1 MISIELL
8 QKNKPLYANLKAQIT
23 DYKKLRPVEFAD
35 DFVLIILP
43 IVL

>member
-8 QKNKPLYANLKAQIT
+8 QKDEPLYANLKAQIT
-23 DYKKLRPVEFAD
+23 DCKKLRSVEFAD
-35 DFVLIILP
+35 DFVLVILP